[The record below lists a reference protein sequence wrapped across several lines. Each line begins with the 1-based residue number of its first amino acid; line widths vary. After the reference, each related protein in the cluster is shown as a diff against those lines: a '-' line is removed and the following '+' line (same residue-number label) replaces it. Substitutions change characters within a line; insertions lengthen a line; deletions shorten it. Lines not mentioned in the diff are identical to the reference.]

1 MSRTRLP
8 FRHFAIECSN
18 IISAFARIVNRE
30 MQPTET
36 QLIRQAS
43 KGDLTAFNALIL
55 THQEGVYNIAWR
67 VLGEEMA
74 AADATQDTFLTA
86 YRKLHTYR
94 GGNFR
99 AWLGRIVT
107 HICYDMLRYQKRR
120 PADSIEDLTPEDSD
134 DAFPIAGQD
143 PLPEEVA
150 LQRELQRAIQSCM
163 NALKADQR
171 VALVMCDVESYTYQ
185 EIASMEQ
192 VSLGTVKS
200 RISRARASVRECL
213 RAVKELLPA
222 QYRQQL

>member
-1 MSRTRLP
+1 
-8 FRHFAIECSN
+8 
-18 IISAFARIVNRE
+18 

-43 KGDLTAFNALIL
+43 KGDLNAFNALVL
-55 THQEGVYNIAWR
+55 LYQEGIYNIAWR

-74 AADATQDTFLTA
+74 AADATQETFLTA
-86 YRKLHTYR
+86 YRKLNTYR

-99 AWLGRIVT
+99 AWLGQIVT
-107 HICYDMLRYQKRR
+107 HTCYDMLRYQKRR
-120 PADSIEDLTPEDSD
+120 PADSIEDLTPEDND
-134 DAFPIAGQD
+134 DGFPIVGQD

-163 NALKADQR
+163 NALKPDQR
-171 VALVMCDVESYTYQ
+171 VALVMCDVESYSYQ
-185 EIASMEQ
+185 EIASIER

-200 RISRARASVRECL
+200 RISRARASVRDCL
-213 RAVKELLPA
+213 RGVKELLPS